1 MSKPIIMKVY
11 IRDAST
17 AYKKKKMLESQIKQ
31 EITWSDFLNVCV
43 DHFYNSCSF
52 CGTKS
57 KPSSIYLNNYD
68 FYIRKEKVKDD
79 PKKDN
84 VITPEVKPDKVEK
97 PESENLNNENE
108 VNE

>member
-52 CGTKS
+52 CGTRS
-57 KPSSIYLNNYD
+57 KPSNIYLNNYD
-68 FYIRKEKVKDD
+68 FYVRKEKVKDNLE
-79 PKKDN
+79 KDN
-84 VITPEVKPDKVEK
+84 VITPEVSPEK
-97 PESENLNNENE
+97 EEKMEAENLNNENE

>member
-31 EITWSDFLNVCV
+31 EITWSDFINVCV

-57 KPSSIYLNNYD
+57 KPSNIYLKNYD
-68 FYIRKEKVKDD
+68 FYVRKKKVEKDIE
-79 PKKDN
+79 KDN
-84 VITPEVKPDKVEK
+84 AIMPEVKPEIDIK
-97 PESENLNNENE
+97 PDLESLNNENE
-108 VNE
+108 INE

>member
-11 IRDAST
+11 IRDGST
-17 AYKKKKMLESQIKQ
+17 AYKKKKMLESQIKR

-57 KPSSIYLNNYD
+57 KPSNIYLKNYD
-68 FYIRKEKVKDD
+68 FYQRKK
-79 PKKDN
+79 
-84 VITPEVKPDKVEK
+84 KVETDLK
-97 PESENLNNENE
+97 EDNIITKDEIPEINKNSEVENLNNENE
-108 VNE
+108 INE